1 MIRSMTGY
9 GVAEQD
15 IPLGKIAVE
24 VRSLNHK
31 YLDISLKL
39 PRGFFNLESKIRDIV
54 KKGVSRGRVDLTMRI
69 DSSGSI
75 LPRYRLEAD
84 TRLAEEYIRVLD
96 EIKERF
102 GLKGEVTL
110 DHVAAVREIVP
121 FLEAKEDTELYW
133 QEISSVTEQALRALE
148 DSRRK
153 EGEALAADLMARLA
167 EARRLTAEIKEKAPA
182 VVAAYRE
189 RLRERVRALLE
200 GSDFDERRFQQEV
213 AYFAE
218 RSDISEEVIRME
230 SHLSQFAS
238 KVAEEGPAGRGLD
251 FILQE
256 MNREVNT
263 IGAKATD
270 VDIAQRVIAL
280 KGDLERM
287 REQVQNV
294 E

>member
-15 IPLGKIAVE
+15 LPLGKIAVE

-121 FLEAKEDTELYW
+121 FLEAKEDSELYW

-167 EARRLTAEIKEKAPA
+167 EARRLTTEIKEKAPA

-238 KVAEEGPAGRGLD
+238 KLAEEGPAGRGLD

-287 REQVQNV
+287 REQVQNI